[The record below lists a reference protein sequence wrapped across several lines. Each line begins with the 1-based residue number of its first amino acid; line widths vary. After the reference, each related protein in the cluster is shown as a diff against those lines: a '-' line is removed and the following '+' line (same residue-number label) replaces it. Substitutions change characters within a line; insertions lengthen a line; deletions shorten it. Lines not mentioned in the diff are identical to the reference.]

1 MKRFKAFWKETR
13 WLWIFYSCI
22 LAGLILLVHPIFLAV
37 IPMLVVIFI
46 YFALVRYDQ
55 DGNFIGA

>member
-13 WLWIFYSCI
+13 WLWTLYVCI
-22 LAGLILLVHPIFLAV
+22 LAGLILLVNPIFLAV

>member
-1 MKRFKAFWKETR
+1 
-13 WLWIFYSCI
+13 
-22 LAGLILLVHPIFLAV
+22 LILLVHPIFLAV

>member
-13 WLWIFYSCI
+13 WLWAFYACI

>member
-13 WLWIFYSCI
+13 WLWTFYSCI
-22 LAGLILLVHPIFLAV
+22 LAGLVLLVNPIFLAV

-55 DGNFIGA
+55 DGHFIGA

>member
-13 WLWIFYSCI
+13 LLWAFYLSI
-22 LAGLILLVHPIFLAV
+22 VAGLILLVNPIFLAV
-37 IPMLVVIFI
+37 IPMLAVIFI
-46 YFALVRYDQ
+46 YFAMVRYDE

>member
-13 WLWIFYSCI
+13 LLWTIYLSI
-22 LAGLILLVHPIFLAV
+22 VAGLILLVNPIFLAV
-37 IPMLVVIFI
+37 IPMLAVIFI
-46 YFALVRYDQ
+46 YFAMVRYDE

>member
-13 WLWIFYSCI
+13 WLWTLYGCI